1 MTSPFLSNSSETWIT
16 ANDAAFAI
24 FDNYPVTPGHV
35 LVVTRRLVPTWFE
48 ATQAEQTAVMLLVN
62 DVKSI
67 LDELLKPKPDGYNVG
82 FNAGEAAGQTVPH
95 LHIHV
100 IPRYKGDVSDPRG
113 GIRHVI
119 PGKGNYLADD
129 VSSAKTEV
137 GLTLSTGYP
146 NSPLWDELSWRV
158 AGAKCIDV
166 LASFVQLSGLDV
178 IEERLFE
185 AIRNDGRVRILV
197 SDYLY
202 ISDAKALW
210 RLMGWIN
217 VALEEF
223 NEPRLQAKLIETTRL
238 PSSPASF
245 HPKAWQI
252 SDESS
257 GLIVVGSSN
266 LSRPALQTGV
276 EWNLLS
282 ERKAAPEAHEKVRV
296 EFSSLWDVA
305 SELSSDLLTNY
316 AEKSKS
322 FRSVHFEA
330 ERIDERQGPYDPRP
344 WQIEALASLL
354 RIRDAGYSRAL
365 VAVATGMGKTWLA
378 AFDAK
383 QLGEALQ
390 RRPRVLVIA
399 HRAHIL
405 AQAEAA
411 MSLVLDHAFGE
422 GRTSWYIGASS
433 ELDGDLVIASIQKL
447 SRPSGLDRLAVEPF
461 DFVVMDEVHHAH
473 APSYRRVLA
482 RLDARFI
489 LGLTATPERTDG
501 VDVASIFD
509 DNLAYH
515 ASIGDGIAEDSL
527 VPFHY
532 VGIKDTVD
540 FGQIPWRNGRF
551 ELEELEER
559 VIRSERM
566 DRLWLTMEKHPADR
580 TIVFCCS
587 RRHALFTRDW
597 LRSKG
602 LRAAAVFSG
611 GGSDS
616 YSESLEALRRGKLQC
631 LCVVDMFNEGLDI
644 PAVDR
649 VIMLRPTESKVIF
662 LQQLGRGLRASE
674 GKSRLLVIDFVGNH
688 RIFAQRLIHILSLH
702 KAAANW
708 TTLKKWLN
716 GETPNLPDGCLV
728 DVELEA
734 KDLIRQFI
742 PTGPSQAIEAY
753 RAMRDE
759 LGRRPSILEV
769 FNQGFLPRAIA
780 ARDGS
785 WFEFCRAE
793 GDLNENEAIV
803 SEQFGDWLKMLETTA
818 LTKSYKMVVL
828 RVFID
833 QESLAG
839 EVDLNQFAR
848 ACRKFLQ
855 NHEILRRDL
864 QGDGHAVDH
873 ALADDPE
880 WTKWWNKWPIDR
892 WTDLQGG
899 KKWFVRDGEQF
910 RFDQPI
916 DSKLQSTLEAMT
928 SEVVDWR
935 LAQYVRRWKTDT
947 EVAGTLTFEA
957 KVSHSNGRPILFVP
971 DKTVCPARPVG
982 PTSVQLPNGS
992 RWEFKFVKVA
1002 CNVAAPEG
1010 ETSNQLSDLLR
1021 NWFGPNAGL
1030 PGTGFV
1036 VRFTKEGDTWS
1047 VSPVSP
1053 AGEMPRSA
1061 PPETSDRR
1069 KPKIVHQ
1076 VKPKDRYTTHVP
1088 VYDLTAAAGG
1098 WGPNGV
1104 PSESGWVKVVG
1115 EKLTEGMFVAQVV
1128 GRSMEPKIA
1137 DGSWCLFRPCP
1148 AGTRNGRMLLIQ
1160 CQTQFDPED
1169 GGRFTV
1175 KRYKSSKVPTSDGW
1189 THESVELQPLNPTF
1203 KAIELTGDNTADLRV
1218 IGEFVRVLEIP

>member
-1 MTSPFLSNSSETWIT
+1 MHTPFLEVTNSTWLVSN
-16 ANDAAFAI
+16 DVAFAL
-24 FDNYPVTPGHV
+24 FDNFPVTPGHV
-35 LVVTRRLVPTWFE
+35 LIVTRRVVATWFE
-48 ATQAEQTAVMLLVN
+48 ATQSEQSALMSLVN
-62 DVKSI
+62 EVKSI
-67 LDELLKPKPDGYNVG
+67 LDERLKPKPDGYNVG

-100 IPRYKGDVSDPRG
+100 IPRYRGDVADPRG
-113 GIRHVI
+113 GIRNVI
-119 PGKGNYLADD
+119 PGKGNYLAGNESD
-129 VSSAKTEV
+129 AATEA
-137 GLTLSTGYP
+137 GLTLVTGYP
-146 NSPLWDELSWRV
+146 NAPLWDELSWRL
-158 AGAKCIDV
+158 AGAKSVDV

-217 VALEEF
+217 VAFEEF
-223 NEPRLQAKLIETTRL
+223 NELRLQAKLIETSRL

-252 SDESS
+252 SDDSS

-282 ERKAAPEAHEKVRV
+282 ERQAAPEAHEKVRL
-296 EFSSLWDVA
+296 EFSSLWELA
-305 SELSSDLLTNY
+305 SELSSDVLMKY
-316 AEKSKS
+316 AEKSKA

-344 WQIEALASLL
+344 WQIEALAALQK
-354 RIRDAGYSRAL
+354 IREAGYCRAL

-383 QLGEALQ
+383 QVGEGHQ

-411 MSLVLDHAFGE
+411 LSLVLDQTFGE
-422 GRTSWYIGASS
+422 GKSSWYIGASS
-433 ELDGDLVIASIQKL
+433 ELDGDLVIASVQKL
-447 SRPSGLDRLAVEPF
+447 SRPSGLDRLAEEHF
-461 DFVVMDEVHHAH
+461 DFVIMDEVHHAH

-482 RLDARFI
+482 RLNAGFI

-515 ASIGDGIAEDSL
+515 ASIGDGIAEESL

-551 ELEELEER
+551 AMEELEDR

-566 DRLWLTMEKHPADR
+566 DRLWQTMEKHPADR

-602 LRAAAVFSG
+602 LHAAAVFSG
-611 GGSDS
+611 SGSDS
-616 YSESLEALRRGKLQC
+616 YSESLENLRRGKLQC

-708 TTLKKWLN
+708 TTLEKWLN
-716 GETPNLPDGCLV
+716 GEMPELPDGCLV
-728 DVELEA
+728 DVEVEA
-734 KDLIRQFI
+734 KDLIRLFI

-753 RAMRDE
+753 RAIRDE
-759 LGRRPSILEV
+759 LGRRPTILEV
-769 FNQGFLPRAIA
+769 FNKGLLPRPIA

-785 WFEFCRAE
+785 WFEFCRNE
-793 GDLNENEAIV
+793 GDLDEREAQV
-803 SEQFGDWLKMLETTA
+803 CEQFGDWLKMLETTGMN
-818 LTKSYKMVVL
+818 KSYKMVVL
-828 RVFID
+828 RVLLD
-833 QESLAG
+833 QESLSAT
-839 EVDLNQFAR
+839 VDLNQFAR
-848 ACRKFLQ
+848 ACRKYLQ
-855 NHEILRRDL
+855 NHEVLRKDL
-864 QGDGHAVDH
+864 QGEGHAVDH

-892 WTDLQGG
+892 WADLQGG
-899 KKWFVRDGEQF
+899 KKWFVREGNQF
-910 RFDQPI
+910 RFQQAI
-916 DSKLQSTLEAMT
+916 DRNLLPTLESLT
-928 SEVVDWR
+928 SEIIDWR
-935 LAQYVRRWKTDT
+935 LAQYVRKWKKDT
-947 EVAGTLTFEA
+947 QPDGAVTFEA
-957 KVSHSNGRPILFVP
+957 KVSHASGRPILFVP
-971 DKTVCPARPVG
+971 DKTACPGRPFG
-982 PTSVQLPNGS
+982 PTAVQLPDGS
-992 RWEFKFVKVA
+992 RWKFKFVKVA

-1010 ETSNQLSDLLR
+1010 ERTNQLSDLLR
-1021 NWFGPNAGL
+1021 KWFGVNAGL

-1036 VRFTKEGDTWS
+1036 VRFTKEADAWS
-1047 VSPVSP
+1047 ASPVSP
-1053 AGEMPRSA
+1053 AGEMPNSESR
-1061 PPETSDRR
+1061 ETSSTRR
-1069 KPKIVHQ
+1069 PKIVDR
-1076 VKPKDRYTTHVP
+1076 VKPKQRYTTHVP
-1088 VYDLTAAAGG
+1088 VYDLIAAAST
-1098 WGPNGV
+1098 WGPDGS
-1104 PSESGWVKVVG
+1104 PTEAGWVNVSG
-1115 EKLTEGMFVAQVV
+1115 EKLVEGMFVAQVV

-1148 AGTRNGRMLLIQ
+1148 AGTRNGRLLLIQ
-1160 CQTQFDPED
+1160 CQTQHDPED

-1175 KRYKSSKVPTSDGW
+1175 KKYKSSKVATDDGW
-1189 THESVELQPLNPTF
+1189 THESVELQPLNPKF
-1203 KAIELTGDNTADLRV
+1203 KSIQLSGDNTLDLRV
-1218 IGEFVRVLEIP
+1218 IGEFVRVIDIE

>member
-48 ATQAEQTAVMLLVN
+48 ATQAEQAAVMLLVN

-100 IPRYKGDVSDPRG
+100 IPRYKGDVADPRG

-129 VSSAKTEV
+129 VSSAKTAV

-146 NSPLWDELSWRV
+146 NSPLWDELSWRL

-185 AIRNDGRVRILV
+185 AIRNDGRVRLLV

-223 NEPRLQAKLIETTRL
+223 NEPRLQAKLIETSRL
-238 PSSPASF
+238 PCSPASF

-252 SDESS
+252 SDEST

-282 ERKAAPEAHEKVRV
+282 ERHAAPEAHERVRV
-296 EFSSLWDVA
+296 EFSSMWDVA

-354 RIRDAGYSRAL
+354 GIRNAGYCRAL

-411 MSLVLDHAFGE
+411 ISLVLDHAFGE
-422 GRTSWYIGASS
+422 GKTSWYIGASS

-447 SRPSGLDRLAVEPF
+447 SRPSGLDRLAEEHF
-461 DFVVMDEVHHAH
+461 DFVVMDEVHHAY

-482 RLDARFI
+482 RLNARFI

-515 ASIGDGIAEDSL
+515 ASIGDGIAEESL

-551 ELEELEER
+551 AIEELEER

-597 LRSKG
+597 LHSKG
-602 LRAAAVFSG
+602 LRAAAMFSG

-616 YSESLEALRRGKLQC
+616 YSESLEALRRGRLQC

-728 DVELEA
+728 DVEIEA

-864 QGDGHAVDH
+864 QSDGHAVDH

-892 WTDLQGG
+892 WTDLQAG
-899 KKWFVRDGEQF
+899 KKWFVREGEKF
-910 RFDQPI
+910 RFAQPVDPRI
-916 DSKLQSTLEAMT
+916 QPTLEAMT
-928 SEVVDWR
+928 SEIIDWR
-935 LAQYVRRWKTDT
+935 LAQYVRRWKKDSTT
-947 EVAGTLTFEA
+947 EGNVTFEG
-957 KVSHSNGRPILFVP
+957 KVSHANGRSILFVP
-971 DKTVCPARPVG
+971 DKTVCPGRPVG

-1010 ETSNQLSDLLR
+1010 ETANQLSDLLR

-1036 VRFTKEGDTWS
+1036 VRFTKEGDAWAAA
-1047 VSPVSP
+1047 PVSP
-1053 AGEMPRSA
+1053 AGEMADPASQ
-1061 PPETSDRR
+1061 ETATVP
-1069 KPKIVHQ
+1069 KPKIVDR
-1076 VKPKDRYTTHVP
+1076 VKPKERYTTHVP

-1098 WGPNGV
+1098 WGPDGV
-1104 PSESGWVKVVG
+1104 PSESGWVKVVN
-1115 EKLTEGMFVAQVV
+1115 ERLTERMFVAQVV
-1128 GRSMEPKIA
+1128 GQSMEPKIPS
-1137 DGSWCLFRPCP
+1137 GSYCLFRACP
-1148 AGTRNGRMLLIQ
+1148 AGTRNGRLLLIQ
-1160 CQTQFDPED
+1160 CQTQHDAED
-1169 GGRFTV
+1169 GGRYTV
-1175 KRYKSSKVPTSDGW
+1175 KQYHSKKVAGEDGW
-1189 THESVELQPLNPTF
+1189 GHETVELRPLNPEKTP
-1203 KAIELTGDNTADLRV
+1203 ILLTADNTADLRV
-1218 IGEFVRVLEIP
+1218 IGEFVRVLETP

>member
-1 MTSPFLSNSSETWIT
+1 MNSPFLSLSRTVWIA
-16 ANDAAFAI
+16 ANDSAFAV
-24 FDNYPVTPGHV
+24 FDSFPVVPGHV
-35 LVVTRRLVPTWFE
+35 LVVTRRMVPTWFE
-48 ATQAEQTAVMLLVN
+48 ATVAEQVDLMSLVN
-62 DVKSI
+62 EVKSI
-67 LDELLKPKPDGYNVG
+67 LDERLMPKPHGYNVG

-100 IPRYKGDVSDPRG
+100 IPRYHGDVADPRG

-119 PGKGNYLADD
+119 PGKGNYLAND
-129 VSSAKTEV
+129 VSSAKTDV
-137 GLTLSTGYP
+137 GLTLATGYP
-146 NSPLWDELSWRV
+146 NSPLWDELSWRL

-178 IEERLFE
+178 IEGRLFE

-223 NEPRLQAKLIETTRL
+223 NEPRLQAKLIETNRL

-282 ERKAAPEAHEKVRV
+282 ERQAAPEAHEKVRL

-305 SELSSDLLTNY
+305 SELSSGLLTKY
-316 AEKSKS
+316 EEKSKS

-344 WQIEALASLL
+344 WQVEALASLL

-383 QLGEALQ
+383 QVGEGLQ

-411 MSLVLDHAFGE
+411 LSLVLDHSFGE
-422 GRTSWYIGASS
+422 GKTSWYIGASS

-447 SRPSGLDRLAVEPF
+447 SRPSGLDRLAEEHF

-482 RLDARFI
+482 RLNAGFI

-515 ASIGDGIAEDSL
+515 ASIGDGIAEESL

-551 ELEELEER
+551 ALEELEDR

-566 DRLWLTMEKHPADR
+566 DRLWLTMQKQPANR

-597 LRSKG
+597 LRSNG
-602 LRAAAVFSG
+602 LQAAAVFSG

-616 YSESLEALRRGKLQC
+616 YSESLENLRRGNLHC

-716 GETPNLPDGCLV
+716 GETPDLPDGCLI
-728 DVELEA
+728 DVEVEA

-753 RAMRDE
+753 RAMRDD
-759 LGRRPSILEV
+759 LGRRPTILEV

-785 WFEFCRAE
+785 WFAFCRAE
-793 GDLNENEAIV
+793 GDLNEIEAQV
-803 SEQFGDWLKMLETTA
+803 CEQIGDWLKMLEATGMN
-818 LTKSYKMVVL
+818 KSYKMVVL
-828 RVFID
+828 RVLLD
-833 QESLAG
+833 QESLSTAV
-839 EVDLNQFAR
+839 ELNQFAR
-848 ACRKFLQ
+848 ACRRYLQ
-855 NHEILRRDL
+855 NHEVLRQDL

-892 WTDLQGG
+892 WTDLQGS
-899 KKWFVRDGEQF
+899 KKWFVREGEQF
-910 RFDQPI
+910 RFNQPI
-916 DSKLQSTLEAMT
+916 DPGLQPTLEAMT
-928 SEVVDWR
+928 SEIIDWR
-935 LAQYVRRWKTDT
+935 LAQYVRRWKKDPVV
-947 EVAGTLTFEA
+947 EGTLIFEA
-957 KVSHSNGRPILFVP
+957 KVSHANGRPILFVP
-971 DKTVCPARPVG
+971 DKTVCPGRPVG

-992 RWEFKFVKVA
+992 RWGFKFVKVA

-1010 ETSNQLSDLLR
+1010 EKTNQLSELLR
-1021 NWFGPNAGL
+1021 DWFGPNAGL

-1036 VRFTKEGDTWS
+1036 VRFTKEGNVWS
-1047 VSPVSP
+1047 ASPVSP
-1053 AGEMPRSA
+1053 AGEMPNSA
-1061 PPETSDRR
+1061 PPETSDCP
-1069 KPKIVHQ
+1069 KPKIVDR

-1088 VYDLTAAAGG
+1088 VYELTAAAGD
-1098 WGPNGV
+1098 WGPEGV
-1104 PSESGWVKVVG
+1104 PSESGWVKVVD
-1115 EKLTEGMFVAQVV
+1115 EKLKEGMFVAQVV
-1128 GRSMEPKIA
+1128 GRSMEPKIS

-1148 AGTRNGRMLLIQ
+1148 AGTRNGRLLLIQ
-1160 CQTQFDPED
+1160 CQTRFDPED

-1175 KRYKSSKVPTSDGW
+1175 KKYKSSKAPGSDGW
-1189 THESVELQPLNPTF
+1189 AHESVELQPLNPAF
-1203 KAIELTGDNTADLRV
+1203 DAIQITGDDTADLRV

>member
-1 MTSPFLSNSSETWIT
+1 MTSPFLTISTQSWIT

-24 FDNYPVTPGHV
+24 FDNFPVTPGHV

-48 ATQAEQTAVMLLVN
+48 ATQAEQTAVMSLVN
-62 DVKSI
+62 EVKSI
-67 LDELLKPKPDGYNVG
+67 LDERLKPKPDGYNVG

-100 IPRYKGDVSDPRG
+100 IPRYKGDVTDPRG
-113 GIRHVI
+113 GIRHVM
-119 PGKGNYLADD
+119 PGKGNYFADD
-129 VSSAKTEV
+129 VLSAKTEV

-146 NSPLWDELSWRV
+146 NSPLWDELSWRL

-223 NEPRLQAKLIETTRL
+223 NEPRLQAKLIETNRL

-282 ERKAAPEAHEKVRV
+282 ERHAAPEAHERVRV
-296 EFSSLWDVA
+296 EFLSLWDVA

-344 WQIEALASLL
+344 WQVEALASLM

-383 QLGEALQ
+383 QMGEGLR

-411 MSLVLDHAFGE
+411 ISLVLDHTFGE

-447 SRPSGLDRLAVEPF
+447 SRPSGLDRLAEEHF

-482 RLDARFI
+482 RLNARFI

-515 ASIGDGIAEDSL
+515 ASIGDGIAEESL

-540 FGQIPWRNGRF
+540 FGLIPWRNGRF
-551 ELEELEER
+551 AIEELEER

-597 LRSKG
+597 LRGKG
-602 LRAAAVFSG
+602 LQAAAVFSG
-611 GGSDS
+611 SGSDS

-716 GETPNLPDGCLV
+716 GETPDLPDGCLV
-728 DVELEA
+728 DVEVEA

-742 PTGPSQAIEAY
+742 PTGPTQAIEAY
-753 RAMRDE
+753 RAIRDE
-759 LGRRPSILEV
+759 LGRRPTILEV

-780 ARDGS
+780 VRDGS

-793 GDLNENEAIV
+793 GDLNENETTIC
-803 SEQFGDWLKMLETTA
+803 EQFGDWLKMLEATA

-833 QESLAG
+833 QGSLVGAVG
-839 EVDLNQFAR
+839 LNQFAR
-848 ACRKFLQ
+848 SCRKYLQ

-899 KKWFVRDGEQF
+899 KKWFVREGEQF

-916 DSKLQSTLEAMT
+916 DPKLQPTLEAMT
-928 SEVVDWR
+928 SEIVDWR

-947 EVAGTLTFEA
+947 EVAGTQSFEA

-971 DKTVCPARPVG
+971 DKTVCPGRPVG
-982 PTSVQLPNGS
+982 PTLVQLTNGS

-1010 ETSNQLSDLLR
+1010 EASNQLSDLLR
-1021 NWFGPNAGL
+1021 NWFGPTAGL

-1036 VRFTKEGDTWS
+1036 VRFTKEGDTWLA
-1047 VSPVSP
+1047 SPVAP
-1053 AGEMPRSA
+1053 AGEIPSSA
-1061 PPETSDRR
+1061 RPETADRR
-1069 KPKIVHQ
+1069 KPKIVDQ
-1076 VKPKDRYTTHVP
+1076 VKPKARYTTHVP

-1098 WGPNGV
+1098 WGPDGV
-1104 PSESGWVKVVG
+1104 PSESGWVQVAN

-1148 AGTRNGRMLLIQ
+1148 AGTRNGRLLLIQ
-1160 CQTQFDPED
+1160 CQTQFDPVD

-1189 THESVELQPLNPTF
+1189 THESVELQPLNPAF
-1203 KAIELTGDNTADLRV
+1203 QAIQITGDDTADLRV
-1218 IGEFVRVLEIP
+1218 IGEFVSVIAVP